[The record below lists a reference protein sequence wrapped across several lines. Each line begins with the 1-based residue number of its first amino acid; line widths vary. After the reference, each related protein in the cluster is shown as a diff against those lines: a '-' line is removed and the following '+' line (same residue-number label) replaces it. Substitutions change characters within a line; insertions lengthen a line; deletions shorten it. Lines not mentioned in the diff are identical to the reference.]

1 MRVSKPPLRRMSAL
15 LPLTGATTFHVP
27 AWLASATKSFC
38 WTLGLIAGFTRE
50 GVGLV
55 PSHRTPPS
63 GGLRAAPVK
72 IVLLAGMAMTLRS
85 VPALGRAV
93 RRDSLASERK
103 CKGDS
108 LELRWNAGLKANV
121 PENSNVRNCFT
132 LNPLS
137 SGLIA
142 NLMGSIF
149 HAHLRMAFGKQ
160 IKLNHN
166 VFI

>member
-27 AWLASATKSFC
+27 AWPVNATRSFC
-38 WTLGLIAGFTRE
+38 WTLVLIAGLSRE

-55 PSHRTPPS
+55 PSHQTPPS

-72 IVLLAGMAMTLRS
+72 IVLLAGMAMAPRS

-121 PENSNVRNCFT
+121 PEDSNVRNCFT

-142 NLMGSIF
+142 NLRRSIF
-149 HAHLRMAFGKQ
+149 HARLRMDFR
-160 IKLNHN
+160 
-166 VFI
+166 

>member
-27 AWLASATKSFC
+27 AWLANATKSFC
-38 WTLGLIAGFTRE
+38 WTLVLIAGFSRE

-55 PSHRTPPS
+55 PSHRTPPF
-63 GGLRAAPVK
+63 GGLRATPVK
-72 IVLLAGMAMTLRS
+72 IVLLAGMAMALRS
-85 VPALGRAV
+85 VPALGRA
-93 RRDSLASERK
+93 DSLASERK

-108 LELRWNAGLKANV
+108 LELRWNAGLEANV
-121 PENSNVRNCFT
+121 PEYSNVRNCFT

-142 NLMGSIF
+142 NLMRSIF
-149 HAHLRMAFGKQ
+149 HAHLRMAFGKR
-160 IKLNHN
+160 IKLNHSA
-166 VFI
+166 FI